1 MPQRIV
7 IDTNI
12 WISYFISARADY
24 LIKWVLNNDITIFSS
39 DNLYAELYEV
49 LQRPKFKLPY
59 PAADFVNLCRSVC
72 QQVKPTA
79 AFKEA
84 PDPDDNFLF
93 DLCLKSKA
101 EYLVTADK
109 KLLNYKPPF
118 DLQIITFNQIR
129 SLLQ

>member
-49 LQRPKFKLPY
+49 LQRPKFKLFY
-59 PAADFVNLCRSVC
+59 PAADFVN
-72 QQVKPTA
+72 
-79 AFKEA
+79 
-84 PDPDDNFLF
+84 
-93 DLCLKSKA
+93 
-101 EYLVTADK
+101 
-109 KLLNYKPPF
+109 
-118 DLQIITFNQIR
+118 
-129 SLLQ
+129 